1 MKHKFKSSN
10 LLSCIGFS
18 AIFAVFKILMIH
30 GVPFQ
35 GFADRFVNAAYS
47 PAALEG
53 GLLGLGMVLIFP
65 MLLQMLT
72 ATYVCEDLSGAIV
85 FILPRAGSLRRWFLG
100 KVRLLLR
107 ECAVSVCIVTVLL
120 VGYSAYKCGLP
131 QKNDWRIVLTVLATQ
146 LLFCFCAVLF
156 VNVLSI
162 AVSEKWACFSGIAG
176 MLAAAA
182 CLYPTREHVRLLLI
196 NPVYN
201 YFILWRGHTVWYQI
215 SYEAEFTAGDTF
227 PAEAAILFF
236 GIYAAAEMIIGLI
249 LLRKKDFLS
258 CGR

>member
-1 MKHKFKSSN
+1 MKYKFKSSN
-10 LLSCIGFS
+10 LPSCIGFS
-18 AIFAVFKILMIH
+18 VVFAVFKILMVH

-35 GFADRFVNAAYS
+35 GFADRFVNTAYS

-72 ATYVCEDLSGAIV
+72 ATYVREDLSGAIV
-85 FILPRAGSLRRWFLG
+85 FILPRAGSLRRWFFD
-100 KVRLLLR
+100 KVCLLLR
-107 ECAVSVCIVTVLL
+107 DCAVSVCTVTVLL
-120 VGYSAYKCGLP
+120 GGYSAYKCGMP
-131 QKNDWRIVLTVLATQ
+131 RANDWRIVFIVLVTQ

-162 AVSEKWACFSGIAG
+162 AVAEKWACFSGIAG

-201 YFILWRGHTVWYQI
+201 YFILWRQKTLLFQI
-215 SYEAEFTAGDTF
+215 SYEAGFTAGDRV
-227 PAEAAILFF
+227 PAEAAMLIF
-236 GIYAAAEMIIGLI
+236 GLCAVAESLIGLL